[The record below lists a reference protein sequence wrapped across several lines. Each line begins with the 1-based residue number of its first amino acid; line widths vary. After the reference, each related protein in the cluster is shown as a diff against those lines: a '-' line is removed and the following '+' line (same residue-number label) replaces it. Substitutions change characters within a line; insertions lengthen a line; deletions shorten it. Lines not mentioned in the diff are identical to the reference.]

1 MKVKL
6 DSSKSLHE
14 NAAVY
19 FEKAKKA
26 RQKREALVVAMRE
39 MEAKIA
45 EAEKGAVEEAADAAP
60 KMIEK
65 TAEKKEWFERFHFFT
80 TSGGRLCLAGH
91 DASQNEVLVKN
102 YFEEHDLFFHADVQ
116 GAAATILK
124 DGVNASDGEK
134 AEAAQF
140 AASYSKAWK
149 GGFATVDVY
158 AVGHDQVSKTAQSGE
173 YVSKGGFIIRGKREW
188 FKNTPLEV
196 AMGANAEGKLAVVP
210 NLLKKTLQKSV
221 ELTPGEKK
229 DNAEKALKAL
239 GLPAAK
245 RDELMRLL
253 P

>member
-1 MKVKL
+1 MKIKL
-6 DSSKSLHE
+6 DPKKSLHE

-26 RQKREALVVAMRE
+26 RQKRESLIVAMKD

-45 EAEKGAVEEAADAAP
+45 EAEKGAAAEKAENAP

-65 TAEKKEWFERFHFFT
+65 SAEKKEWFERFHHFT
-80 TSGGRLCLAGH
+80 TPNGRLCLAGH

-102 YFEEHDLFFHADVQ
+102 YFDDGDLFFHADVQ

-124 DGVNASDGEK
+124 DGVKASPDEK
-134 AEAAQF
+134 AGAAQF

-188 FKNTPLEV
+188 FKNTPLKV
-196 AMGANAEGKLAVVP
+196 AIGFSGEKLIVVP
-210 NLLKKTLQKSV
+210 NLLAQTLQKRV
-221 ELTPGEKK
+221 ELTPAEKTE
-229 DNAEKALKAL
+229 NAAKALKTL
-239 GLPAAK
+239 SLPATR
-245 RDELMRLL
+245 RDEVMRLL